1 VTKINVSSLKN
12 LGKDILAAE
21 YKTSLSQWRFET
33 PKEVHER
40 ELEVDQ
46 TWIELDRLAAAKKA
60 VLEEDLKRELR
71 KEELRIS
78 FANLAGGFT
87 IFAKDAISASKNHY
101 FGNLLEEIEAFQA
114 VLASQDKATT
124 SRAAHAKTEYD
135 KVYAELTQLEVK
147 ENPYT
152 ILTPADLEKTQHEL
166 VAALQ
171 ARQEKFAE
179 VLAKARADDALCRKF
194 AALIDPFVKK
204 IETNRHSLAE
214 NKESME
220 ALLERANRFIAENK
234 SDDTLAK
241 IKAAQA
247 EVDSAG
253 ILFNRHTE
261 NSAIDAEVMWDQ
273 YVLFLEIRA
282 KQLETEIEH
291 KKLRGVTP
299 EQYKEIDNQF
309 KTFDKNSNG
318 TLDKREFKACLYS
331 LGEEKGKREIGSIME
346 KFGSKDAKG
355 DIVIKYESFKDF
367 MIGILGDTD
376 TQQEIVDG
384 FHLINRGK
392 ESNDPKLMAL
402 VMEDPQRRG

>member
-1 VTKINVSSLKN
+1 
-12 LGKDILAAE
+12 
-21 YKTSLSQWRFET
+21 
-33 PKEVHER
+33 
-40 ELEVDQ
+40 
-46 TWIELDRLAAAKKA
+46 
-60 VLEEDLKRELR
+60 
-71 KEELRIS
+71 
-78 FANLAGGFT
+78 
-87 IFAKDAISASKNHY
+87 
-101 FGNLLEEIEAFQA
+101 
-114 VLASQDKATT
+114 
-124 SRAAHAKTEYD
+124 
-135 KVYAELTQLEVK
+135 VK

-152 ILTPADLEKTQHEL
+152 TLTPADLEKSQSEL
-166 VAALQ
+166 AGALK

-204 IETNRHSLAE
+204 IESNRHSLAE
-214 NKESME
+214 SKENME
-220 ALLERANRFIAENK
+220 TLLDRANRFITENK

-247 EVDSAG
+247 EVDAAG
-253 ILFNRHTE
+253 IQFNRHTE
-261 NSAIDAEVMWDQ
+261 HSAVDAEVMWDQ

-299 EQYKEIDNQF
+299 EQYREIDNQF
-309 KTFDKNSNG
+309 KTFDKNGNG

-331 LGEEKGKREIGSIME
+331 LGEEKGKKEIGALLE

-376 TQQEIVDG
+376 TQQEIVEG

-392 ESNDPKLMAL
+392 ESSDPKLMAL
-402 VMEDPQRRG
+402 VMEDGDIGYIQSTHPDGNYKAWAASVFARWTARTRRSTPKS